1 MCLVNARHPDGRPDP
16 HNRSFTTGTVTP
28 ERQIGHGMYSPI
40 VYGSDVTSA
49 AKEYEAASATGLSS
63 PSQAGRP
70 AGLAPGA
77 VASPGMVPPTFG
89 SVSAAKQAQANAD
102 ASKIIK

>member
-1 MCLVNARHPDGRPDP
+1 MPTREISAGIN
-16 HNRSFTTGTVTP
+16 
-28 ERQIGHGMYSPI
+28 QPI
-40 VYGSDVTSA
+40 VYESNGTATTAS
-49 AKEYEAASATGLSS
+49 KQYEKASVTGLGS

-77 VASPGMVPPTFG
+77 VANPGMIPPTFG
-89 SVSAAKQAQANAD
+89 SASAAKQAQVNSD

>member
-1 MCLVNARHPDGRPDP
+1 MYSPLVKYD
-16 HNRSFTTGTVTP
+16 GTVT
-28 ERQIGHGMYSPI
+28 
-40 VYGSDVTSA
+40 TT
-49 AKEYEAASATGLSS
+49 AKEYETAKATGLGS